1 MTLRINR
8 VRAWVLV
15 IAALTIASPA
25 AAQMTG
31 MLQGTVKDAKGQPIE
46 GVKITMELTEGIP
59 TKFSTKTGKKG
70 DYLQIGLPPGPYKVT
85 AEKDKAAFSQI
96 VRVGSSEPTNVN
108 FVLRA
113 ADVGVP
119 GGPTPEEAVKINELR
134 KVFIEGLEAARA
146 NRLDEA
152 VAKFSRTIE
161 MNPSCVEC
169 YYNLATMYNAQKK
182 FDLAVAAS
190 EKGTELATAPGKTDT
205 RTADLIFNQGVIMW
219 NAGKPA
225 EAKPLFEQALKMDP
239 NHAESHYMLGVA
251 LVSDGKT
258 DAART
263 EFETY
268 LKLEPMGLNTASAK
282 EFLEQTRPT
291 KK

>member
-1 MTLRINR
+1 MSLRIAR
-8 VRAWVLV
+8 VYAWLLV
-15 IAALTIASPA
+15 VAALAIASPA

-31 MLQGTVKDAKGQPIE
+31 MLQGSVKDAKGQPIE

-59 TKFSTKTGKKG
+59 TKFTTKTGKKG
-70 DYLQIGLPPGPYKVT
+70 DYLQIGLPTGPYKVT
-85 AEKDKAAFSQI
+85 AEKDKASFTQL
-96 VRVGSSEPTNVN
+96 VHVGAGDPTNAN

-113 ADVGVP
+113 ADAGVA
-119 GGPTPEEAVKINELR
+119 GGPTPEEAAKINELR

-152 VAKFSRTIE
+152 VAKFARTIE
-161 MNPSCVEC
+161 INPSCVEC

-182 FDLAVAAS
+182 FDLAVTAS

-219 NAGKPA
+219 NAGKAA
-225 EAKPLFEQALKMDP
+225 EAKPLFEQALKVDP
-239 NHAESHYMLGVA
+239 NHAESHYMMGVA

-268 LKLEPMGLNTASAK
+268 LKLEPMGLNAASAK
-282 EFLEQTRPT
+282 EFLEQTRPL